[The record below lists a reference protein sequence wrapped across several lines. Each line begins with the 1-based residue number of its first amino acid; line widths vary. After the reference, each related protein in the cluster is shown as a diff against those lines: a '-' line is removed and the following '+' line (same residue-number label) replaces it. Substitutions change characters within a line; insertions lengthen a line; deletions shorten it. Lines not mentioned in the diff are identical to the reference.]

1 MKNFIELFIKILVPV
16 CSLFGREAIQ
26 AAEYAYHPSSPMHLG
41 GGFNPYKPTEAYLE
55 CVDHDGL
62 KPLDTPANRE
72 LTITIDT
79 VKSRHDLYSKTEMSA
94 AVSGSYG
101 PFSGSGSINKL
112 DEISFNENDFNW
124 IIVLKSD
131 MGKYGL
137 KNPRPNVEL
146 KQLSLT
152 DAYDR
157 CGSEIVVQER
167 RGVMLYAFVSVHN
180 LSHSE
185 RHELESVINGGFNN
199 YIYSMETSAKY
210 QSILKFSYA
219 VGTVSIRV
227 HAQGGAGLTELADIV
242 GGGENNFAN
251 YERLPDLVNK
261 YVKSFN
267 PKTAVPLQ
275 YFTTSLKSF
284 KANLPP
290 RYADF
295 RSAQVGQLYE
305 KYLDALK
312 AVQRIDA
319 LLSPNANSDVNISE
333 AERTSLEGSRRRY
346 QYNLDKL
353 YTAGKSCFDEK
364 AALCSLPKLSDFKI
378 HWPKENVERMC
389 EKKRI
394 DALNKRYYPHD
405 YYEIAARRNLV
416 PIIGHTQGKIGI
428 IGYGDC
434 TKEYL

>member
-1 MKNFIELFIKILVPV
+1 MKNFVKTFVHLFVVFFI
-16 CSLFGREAIQ
+16 GATQ
-26 AAEYAYHPSSPMHLG
+26 AAEYTYHPSSPMHLG

-55 CVDHDGL
+55 CVEHDGL

-112 DEISFNENDFNW
+112 DEITFNENDFNW

-137 KNPRPNVEL
+137 KNPRPNAEL
-146 KQLSLT
+146 KQLSSAQ
-152 DAYDR
+152 AYDR

-180 LSHSE
+180 LSQSE
-185 RHELESVINGGFNN
+185 RHEMESAIDGGFNN
-199 YIYSMETSAKY
+199 SIYSVEASAKY

-227 HAQGGAGLTELADIV
+227 HAQGGAGLAELADIV
-242 GGGENNFAN
+242 GGGENSFAN

-267 PKTAVPLQ
+267 PNTAVPLQ

-284 KANLPP
+284 KAGLPT
-290 RYADF
+290 RYGDF
-295 RSAQVGQLYE
+295 HSALVGQLYE

-312 AVQRIDA
+312 IVQRIDA
-319 LLSPNANSDVNISE
+319 LLSPNANHDINISDT
-333 AERTSLEGSRRRY
+333 ERTSLEGSRRRY
-346 QYNLDKL
+346 QDNLDKL

-364 AALCSLPKLSDFKI
+364 AAICSLPKISDFKI
-378 HWPKENVERMC
+378 HWPKENIGRMC
-389 EKKRI
+389 EKKRN
-394 DALNKRYYPHD
+394 DALSKGYYPQD
-405 YYEIAARRNLV
+405 YYEIASRRNLV
-416 PIIGHTQGKIGI
+416 PIVGHTNGKIGI

-434 TKEYL
+434 NKEYL